1 MKGDYDFEVHAM
13 PRPQCRIRTTLIV
26 LIAAVLVFMSCDSE
40 VPTIPDA
47 NQTPCMNRAHFGA
60 TENSPYVLPY
70 PVGSAY
76 SVLQSY
82 CNPRG
87 SHREQL
93 AYDFLL
99 PIGDPV
105 VAARKGEV
113 MDVVDRWP
121 DDDHQ
126 SDHFNRVYIRH
137 DDGTVAFYAHMQL
150 GSITV
155 AVGDHVQ
162 QGQQFALSGSSGT
175 PIADLHFGVYDS
187 WPVRH
192 EHDLAINFR
201 NAEGPLDERGG
212 LIEGE
217 IYLALQY

>member
-1 MKGDYDFEVHAM
+1 MKGEYDFEERDM
-13 PRPQCRIRTTLIV
+13 PRPRSGVRATLIV
-26 LIAAVLVFMSCDSE
+26 LIAAALVLVTCGDD
-40 VPTIPDA
+40 VPTLP
-47 NQTPCMNRAHFGA
+47 NVGLTPCMDRAHFGA
-60 TENSPYVLPY
+60 PENSPYVLPY
-70 PVGSAY
+70 PVGSVY

-99 PIGDPV
+99 PIGDPIV
-105 VAARKGEV
+105 VARGGDV
-113 MDVVDRWP
+113 MEVVDRWP

-126 SDHFNRVYIRH
+126 SDHFNLVFIRH

-150 GSITV
+150 GSISV
-155 AVGDHVQ
+155 AVGDRVQ

-175 PIADLHFGVYDS
+175 PVADLHFGVYDS
-187 WPVRH
+187 WPVQH
-192 EHDLAINFR
+192 EHDLAINFH
-201 NAEGPLDERGG
+201 NAEGPLDERNG

-217 IYLALQY
+217 TYLALPY

>member
-1 MKGDYDFEVHAM
+1 MDRANF
-13 PRPQCRIRTTLIV
+13 
-26 LIAAVLVFMSCDSE
+26 
-40 VPTIPDA
+40 DA
-47 NQTPCMNRAHFGA
+47 P
-60 TENSPYVLPY
+60 ENSPYVLPY

-82 CNPRG
+82 CGRG
-87 SHREQL
+87 SHQEQL
-93 AYDFLL
+93 AYDFHM
-99 PIGDPV
+99 PIGDPI
-105 VAARKGEV
+105 VAAREGDV
-113 MDVVDRWP
+113 MEIVDRWP
-121 DDDHQ
+121 DDDHDN
-126 SDHFNRVYIRH
+126 DHFNRVFIRH

-175 PIADLHFGVYDS
+175 PVADLHFGVYDS

-217 IYLALQY
+217 MYLALPY

>member
-1 MKGDYDFEVHAM
+1 MILKRGTFRGFEVKLGA
-13 PRPQCRIRTTLIV
+13 I
-26 LIAAVLVFMSCDSE
+26 LIALVAVALVLVTCGGDVPDIPNVNLSE
-40 VPTIPDA
+40 
-47 NQTPCMNRAHFGA
+47 CMERAHFG
-60 TENSPYVLPY
+60 TPENSPYVLPY
-70 PVGSAY
+70 PVGSEY
-76 SVLQSY
+76 SMLQSY

-105 VAARKGEV
+105 VAARGGEV

-121 DDDHQ
+121 DDDHHN
-126 SDHFNRVYIRH
+126 DHFNRVFIRH
-137 DDGTVAFYAHMQL
+137 NDGTVAFYAHMQL

-155 AVGDHVQ
+155 AVGDRVR

-175 PIADLHFGVYDS
+175 PVADLHFGVYDS

-192 EHDLAINFR
+192 EYDLAINFR

-217 IYLALQY
+217 IYLALLY